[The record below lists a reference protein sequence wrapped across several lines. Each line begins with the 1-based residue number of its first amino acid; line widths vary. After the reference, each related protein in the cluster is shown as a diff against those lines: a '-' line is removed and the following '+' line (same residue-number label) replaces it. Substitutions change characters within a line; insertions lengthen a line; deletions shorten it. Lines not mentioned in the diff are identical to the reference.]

1 MSDVENEEPQ
11 SDEVVVKRVDLT
23 PEQVLEMLQK
33 GNEIVNARVK
43 RLKFRGE
50 IAYPVRFRNCVLLM
64 PEFNGVTFKEAV
76 TFASCTIDRPK
87 TQRKITFE
95 KDLKLDGSIVNKA
108 TFARMTLK
116 GQLFASH
123 TEFRGKIQ
131 FNDCVFEQRVSFW
144 EAKFN
149 AWSDFKNCQFQGESD
164 FRSLHSEQGFVLTN
178 CHFHENFLFR
188 GSNVEKKFQADGC
201 LFDKLLDLSK
211 AKLHDFT

>member
-1 MSDVENEEPQ
+1 MSVAENEEPQ
-11 SDEVVVKRVDLT
+11 SDEVIVKRVDLT

-33 GNEIVNARVK
+33 GTEIVNARVK

-76 TFASCTIDRPK
+76 TFAGCTIDRPQ
-87 TQRKITFE
+87 TQRKIVFE
-95 KDLKLDGSIVNKA
+95 KYLKLDGSIINKA

-144 EAKFN
+144 GAKFN